1 MTPAQYIKAKRNEGK
16 FPNMLIDC
24 IAGGYYLCD
33 GDWNLLKGKSYK
45 SNDEAMKARSK
56 FLDRNVK

>member
-1 MTPAQYIKAKRNEGK
+1 MTPAQYIKQKRNDGK
-16 FPNMLIDC
+16 FPNMPIEH
-24 IAGGYYLCD
+24 IAGGYYLCND
-33 GDWNLLKGKSYK
+33 NWELLKGKSYS